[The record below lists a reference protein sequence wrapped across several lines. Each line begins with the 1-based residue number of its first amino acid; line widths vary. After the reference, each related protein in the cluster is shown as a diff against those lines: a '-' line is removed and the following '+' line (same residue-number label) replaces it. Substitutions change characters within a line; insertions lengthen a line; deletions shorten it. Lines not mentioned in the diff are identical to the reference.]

1 MSSTAKRD
9 IATIPDVARA
19 AGVSPATAARALGG
33 YGSVR
38 PTTREKVVAAAA
50 ELGYR
55 ANNLA
60 RSMITGSTNTLG
72 VVLADIENAF
82 FHRAFRGIADAAS
95 QRGYEVILTNTDEDL
110 TKEHAAV
117 AMLAERRVDG
127 LIVCPTDAADRSHLT
142 TVMQSGTPVVLLD
155 RRISGLRADTVGI
168 DNRAAAKAATR
179 YLIAA
184 GHKRIGVLTGAS
196 SDLAPRLSRP
206 NLAGVERLGG
216 DDQRSAHRRLP
227 RRVDGC
233 RYHSGAGIRD
243 VQRLPPIGRDHGT
256 KTLLRSPEPPTAI
269 LAFDSTLS
277 LGALQAL
284 RELGL
289 RCPDDVSLLGFDDAE
304 WADVVS
310 PPLTVVAQPV
320 YDIGA
325 RAAELL
331 IGRVRGETRRP
342 IHERMPTSIIERDS
356 VGPPSL

>member
-9 IATIPDVARA
+9 IATVLDVARA

-38 PTTREKVVAAAA
+38 ATTREKVAAAAA
-50 ELGYR
+50 ELGYL

-82 FHRAFRGIADAAS
+82 FHRALRGIADAAS

-117 AMLAERRVDG
+117 AMLAGRRVDG

-142 TVMQSGTPVVLLD
+142 TVMESGTPVVLLD

-168 DNRAAAKAATR
+168 DNRAAAKTATE

-196 SDLAPRLSRP
+196 GDLAPRLSRP
-206 NLAGVERLGG
+206 NLTGVERLAATTSGARTAG
-216 DDQRSAHRRLP
+216 YRDALM
-227 RRVDGC
+227 
-233 RYHSGAGIRD
+233 GAGISPEPAYVMSNGFHRVD
-243 VQRLPPIGRDHGT
+243 ALDGT
-256 KTLLRSPEPPTAI
+256 KALLRSDEPPTAI
-269 LAFDSTLS
+269 LAFDSILS
-277 LGALQAL
+277 LGALQAF

-289 RCPDDVSLLGFDDAE
+289 SCPGDVSLLGFDDAE

-320 YDIGA
+320 YEIGV

-331 IGRVRGETRRP
+331 LARINGESRRLV
-342 IHERMPTSIIERDS
+342 HERMPTTIIERES
-356 VGPPSL
+356 VAAPSG

>member
-1 MSSTAKRD
+1 MSTTAKRD

-38 PTTREKVVAAAA
+38 PATREKVVAAAA

-142 TVMQSGTPVVLLD
+142 TVMKSGTPVVLLD

-168 DNRAAAKAATR
+168 DNRAAAKAATEF
-179 YLIAA
+179 LIAS

-206 NLAGVERLGG
+206 NLAGVERL
-216 DDQRSAHRRLP
+216 AATT
-227 RRVDGC
+227 
-233 RYHSGAGIRD
+233 SGARTAGYRDALLDAGITPEPAY
-243 VQRLPPIGRDHGT
+243 VMSNGFHRLDATNGT
-256 KTLLRSPEPPTAI
+256 KALLRSPVPPTAI

-356 VGPPSL
+356 VRPPVR